1 MDMKLLHLA
10 IDNFKGCQHQNLN
23 FQGRSASI
31 YGDNAT
37 GKTTIYDAFAW
48 LLFGKD
54 SRGRGDFEIK
64 PLDPSGKVVDH
75 AAVTAVEAILEV
87 DGVPFQ
93 LRRAYYERWSVKR
106 GGGQATYDG
115 NTSEYF
121 VDGVPM
127 KKSEY
132 ENRIRELVSEDVF
145 RVLTNV
151 SWFCEGMD
159 WRRRRDMLFQVC
171 ELPGDKDIMAANP
184 RFEPLAAAM
193 GGLSMEDYKR
203 KIQAERKG
211 LNASR
216 NTIPA
221 RLDEQKKSIEA
232 LSGIDF
238 PAIRARRDTTA
249 AKLEQLQAELTKLG
263 HGALLDAKRNELAAA
278 RNAIEAEINRNTSH
292 RQSQT
297 VPLEDRRPAIKSAM
311 DKAAAEAARWRRMAA
326 GEENT
331 IGDLEAKI
339 QACRDFWAVENA
351 RSFQTKNCPT
361 CGQTL
366 PEAALRAAR
375 DRFEADKKKS
385 LQEAVDRA
393 NDAKSSLAAARG
405 RREEYI
411 QAAIGMESEA
421 GRLRAELE
429 AYQPEAQPEILDLTG
444 HTERLAAAEEKA
456 RSLAAEVERLEGE
469 TAAIQAEIIARV
481 GTLQAEVEALNG
493 ELAKEAMLTF
503 ARRRSDELREEAR
516 KAATALDE
524 VDRMLFLCEEFARHK
539 VRYVEDAINSRF
551 QLIRWK
557 LYDQQVNG
565 GLADCCEAT
574 VNGVPYA
581 ALNNGGRI
589 NAGLDVI
596 GALSSY
602 YGVGVPLFI
611 DNAESVTRLL
621 PMDGQVIRLVVSNAD
636 KELRCEYGAQSK
648 RSS

>member
-10 IDNFKGCQHQNLN
+10 IDNFKGCQHLAWG
-23 FQGRSASI
+23 FQGRCASI
-31 YGDNAT
+31 YGDNAA
-37 GKTTIYDAFAW
+37 GKTTIYDAFTW

-64 PLDPSGKVVDH
+64 PLDPGGQVADH
-75 AAVTAVEAILEV
+75 AAVTAVEATLDV
-87 DGVPFQ
+87 DGVPLQ
-93 LRRAYYERWSVKR
+93 LRRTYFERWSVKR
-106 GGGQATYDG
+106 GGGEATYDG

-171 ELPGDKDIMAANP
+171 ELPGDKDIMAADP

-193 GGLSMEDYKR
+193 GGLSMEDYRR

-211 LNASR
+211 LNAGR

-221 RLDEQKKSIEA
+221 RLDEQKKIVER

-238 PAIRARRDTTA
+238 PAIRAQRDTTA
-249 AKLEQLQAELTKLG
+249 AKLEQLQAELVKLG
-263 HGALLDAKRNELAAA
+263 RGALLDAKRNELAAA
-278 RNAIEAEINRNTSH
+278 RNAVEAEINRNTSH

-297 VPLEDRRPAIKSAM
+297 VPVEDRRPAIKTAM

-326 GEENT
+326 GEEDT
-331 IGDLEAKI
+331 IRDLEAKI
-339 QACRDFWAVENA
+339 QACRDSWAVENA
-351 RSFQTKNCPT
+351 RSFQAENCPT

-375 DRFEADKKKS
+375 DRFEAGKKKS
-385 LQEAVDRA
+385 MQEAVDRA
-393 NDAKSSLAAARG
+393 NDAKASLAAASG

-411 QAAIGMESEA
+411 QAAAGAEREA

-429 AYQPEAQPEILDLTG
+429 AYQPEAQLEILDLPG

-456 RSLAAEVERLEGE
+456 RSLATEVERLEGE
-469 TAAIQAEIIARV
+469 TTAIRAEITAKV
-481 GTLQAEVEALNG
+481 DTLQAEVEALNG
-493 ELAKEAMLTF
+493 ELAKEAVLAF

-516 KAATALDE
+516 KAAAALDE

-539 VRYVEDAINSRF
+539 VRYVEDVINSRF

-596 GALSSY
+596 DALSSY

-621 PMDGQVIRLVVSNAD
+621 PMDGQVIRLVVSKTD
-636 KELRCEYGAQSK
+636 TELRCEYGA
-648 RSS
+648 

>member
-1 MDMKLLHLA
+1 MIINLFQLQV
-10 IDNFKGCQHQNLN
+10 DNFKGCRHLTLDL
-23 FQGRSASI
+23 QGRSASI
-31 YGDNAT
+31 YGDNAA
-37 GKTTIYDAFAW
+37 GKTTIYDAFVW

-54 SRGRGDFEIK
+54 SRGRVDFEIK
-64 PLDPSGKVVDH
+64 PLDPGGQVADH
-75 AAVTAVEAILEV
+75 AAVTAVEATLDV
-87 DGVPFQ
+87 DGVPLQ
-93 LRRAYYERWSVKR
+93 LRRTYFERWRVKR
-106 GGGQATYDG
+106 GGGEATYDG

-171 ELPGDKDIMAANP
+171 ELPRDKDIMAADP
-184 RFEPLAAAM
+184 RFEPLSAAM

-211 LNASR
+211 FNAGR

-221 RLDEQKKSIEA
+221 RLDEQKKIVER

-238 PAIRARRDTTA
+238 PAVRTQRDTTA
-249 AKLEQLQAELTKLG
+249 AKLEQLQAELVKLG
-263 HGALLDAKRNELAAA
+263 HGALLETKRNELAAA
-278 RNAIEAEINRNTSH
+278 RNAIEAEINHNASH

-297 VPLEDRRPAIKSAM
+297 VPVEDRRPAIKTAM

-331 IGDLEAKI
+331 IRDLETKI
-339 QACRDFWAVENA
+339 QACRDSWAVENA
-351 RSFQTKNCPT
+351 RSFQAGNCPT

-385 LQEAVDRA
+385 MQEAVDRA
-393 NDAKSSLAAARG
+393 NDAKASLAAASG
-405 RREEYI
+405 RRDEFM
-411 QAAIGMESEA
+411 QAAAGAESEA
-421 GRLRAELE
+421 SRLRAELE
-429 AYQPEAQPEILDLTG
+429 AYRPEAQPEILDLPG

-469 TAAIQAEIIARV
+469 TTAIRAEITAKV
-481 GTLQAEVEALNG
+481 GTLQTEVEALNG

-516 KAATALDE
+516 KAASALDE

-539 VRYVEDAINSRF
+539 VRYVENAINSRF

-565 GLADCCEAT
+565 GLADCCEALVT
-574 VNGVPYA
+574 GVPYA

-621 PMDGQVIRLVVSNAD
+621 PMDGQVIRLVVSKTD
-636 KELRCEYGAQSK
+636 KELRVEV
-648 RSS
+648 

>member
-10 IDNFKGCQHQNLN
+10 IDNFKGCQHLNLD
-23 FQGRSASI
+23 FQGRCASI
-31 YGDNAT
+31 YGDNAA
-37 GKTTIYDAFAW
+37 GKSTIYDAFTW

-64 PLDPSGKVVDH
+64 PLDPGGQVADH
-75 AAVTAVEAILEV
+75 AAVTAVEATLDV
-87 DGVPFQ
+87 DGVPLQ
-93 LRRAYYERWSVKR
+93 LRRTYFERWSVKR
-106 GGGQATYDG
+106 GGGEATYDG

-171 ELPGDKDIMAANP
+171 ELPRDKDIMAADP
-184 RFEPLAAAM
+184 RFEPLSAAM

-211 LNASR
+211 LNAGR

-221 RLDEQKKSIEA
+221 RLDEQKKIVER

-238 PAIRARRDTTA
+238 PAIRAQRDTTA
-249 AKLEQLQAELTKLG
+249 AKLEQLQAELVKLG

-278 RNAIEAEINRNTSH
+278 RNAVEAEINRNTSH

-297 VPLEDRRPAIKSAM
+297 VPVEDRRPAIKTAM

-331 IGDLEAKI
+331 VRDLEAKI
-339 QACRDFWAVENA
+339 QACRDSWAVENA
-351 RSFQTKNCPT
+351 RSFQAGNCPT

-366 PEAALRAAR
+366 PEAALIAAR

-393 NDAKSSLAAARG
+393 NDAKASLAAARG

-411 QAAIGMESEA
+411 QAAHGLENEA

-429 AYQPEAQPEILDLTG
+429 AYRPEAQPEILDLPG
-444 HTERLAAAEEKA
+444 HSRGKGPLPGHRGGAAGGRNSRHPSGNYCQGGHSAGRSGGTEWRAGKGGHAYLC
-456 RSLAAEVERLEGE
+456 AAEV
-469 TAAIQAEIIARV
+469 
-481 GTLQAEVEALNG
+481 
-493 ELAKEAMLTF
+493 
-503 ARRRSDELREEAR
+503 
-516 KAATALDE
+516 
-524 VDRMLFLCEEFARHK
+524 
-539 VRYVEDAINSRF
+539 
-551 QLIRWK
+551 
-557 LYDQQVNG
+557 
-565 GLADCCEAT
+565 
-574 VNGVPYA
+574 
-581 ALNNGGRI
+581 
-589 NAGLDVI
+589 
-596 GALSSY
+596 
-602 YGVGVPLFI
+602 
-611 DNAESVTRLL
+611 
-621 PMDGQVIRLVVSNAD
+621 
-636 KELRCEYGAQSK
+636 
-648 RSS
+648 

>member
-10 IDNFKGCQHQNLN
+10 IDNFKGCKHLALG
-23 FQGRSASI
+23 FQGRCASI
-31 YGDNAT
+31 YGDNAA
-37 GKTTIYDAFAW
+37 GKTTIYDAFTW

-64 PLDPSGKVVDH
+64 PLDPGGQVADH
-75 AAVTAVEAILEV
+75 AAVTAVEATLDV
-87 DGVPFQ
+87 DGVPLQ
-93 LRRAYYERWSVKR
+93 LRRTYFERWSVKR
-106 GGGQATYDG
+106 GGGEATYDG
-115 NTSEYF
+115 NTSDYF

-171 ELPGDKDIMAANP
+171 ELPRDKDIMAADP
-184 RFEPLAAAM
+184 RFEPLSAAM

-211 LNASR
+211 LNAGR

-221 RLDEQKKSIEA
+221 RLDEQKKIVER

-238 PAIRARRDTTA
+238 PAIRAQRDTTA
-249 AKLEQLQAELTKLG
+249 AKLEQLQAELVKLG

-278 RNAIEAEINRNTSH
+278 RNAVEAEINRNTSH

-297 VPLEDRRPAIKSAM
+297 VPVEDRRPAIKTAM

-331 IGDLEAKI
+331 IRDLEAKI
-339 QACRDFWAVENA
+339 QACRDSWAVENA
-351 RSFQTKNCPT
+351 RSFQAGNCPT

-366 PEAALRAAR
+366 PEAALIAAR

-393 NDAKSSLAAARG
+393 NDAKASLAAARG

-411 QAAIGMESEA
+411 QAAHGAENEA

-429 AYQPEAQPEILDLTG
+429 AYRPEAQPEILDLPG

-456 RSLAAEVERLEGE
+456 RSLDTEVERLEGE
-469 TAAIQAEIIARV
+469 TAAIRAEITVRV

-493 ELAKEAMLTF
+493 ELAKEAMLMPFRVFHDAAEPFGFLVRSHEDGDKLAF
-503 ARRRSDELREEAR
+503 ATDTVNLRYQFPGVTILAVECNY
-516 KAATALDE
+516 AAYIIDRC
-524 VDRMLFLCEEFARHK
+524 DRMPEK
-539 VRYVEDAINSRF
+539 VRQRIKNSHMEVSR
-551 QLIRWK
+551 LCRW
-557 LYDQQVNG
+557 LS
-565 GLADCCEAT
+565 
-574 VNGVPYA
+574 
-581 ALNNGGRI
+581 
-589 NAGLDVI
+589 GLD
-596 GALSSY
+596 LSACRE
-602 YGVGVPLFI
+602 I
-611 DNAESVTRLL
+611 RLL
-621 PMDGQVIRLVVSNAD
+621 HLSDACSSEFDFVRMVQRCVPAGVKVSACP
-636 KELRCEYGAQSK
+636 KVSEV
-648 RSS
+648 

>member
-10 IDNFKGCQHQNLN
+10 IDNFKGCQHLALG
-23 FQGRSASI
+23 FQGRCASI
-31 YGDNAT
+31 YGDNAA
-37 GKTTIYDAFAW
+37 GKTTIYDAFTW

-64 PLDPSGKVVDH
+64 PLDSGGQVADH
-75 AAVTAVEAILEV
+75 AAVTAVEATLDV
-87 DGVPFQ
+87 DGVPLQ
-93 LRRAYYERWSVKR
+93 LRRTYFERWSVKR
-106 GGGQATYDG
+106 GGGEATYDG

-171 ELPGDKDIMAANP
+171 ELPGDKDIMAADP

-193 GGLSMEDYKR
+193 GGLSTEDYKR

-211 LNASR
+211 LNAGR

-221 RLDEQKKSIEA
+221 RLDEQKKIVER

-238 PAIRARRDTTA
+238 PAIRAQRDTTA
-249 AKLEQLQAELTKLG
+249 AKLEQLQAELVKLG
-263 HGALLDAKRNELAAA
+263 HGALLDAKRNELTAA
-278 RNAIEAEINRNTSH
+278 RNAVEAEINRNTSH

-297 VPLEDRRPAIKSAM
+297 VPVEDRRPAIKTAM
-311 DKAAAEAARWRRMAA
+311 DRAAAEAARWRRMAA

-331 IGDLEAKI
+331 IQDLEAKI
-339 QACRDFWAVENA
+339 QACRDSWAIENA
-351 RSFQTKNCPT
+351 RSLQAGNCPT

-375 DRFEADKKKS
+375 DRFEADKRKS
-385 LQEAVDRA
+385 MQEAVDRA
-393 NDAKSSLAAARG
+393 NDAKASLAAASG
-405 RREEYI
+405 RWEEYM
-411 QAAIGMESEA
+411 QAAAGAESEA

-429 AYQPEAQPEILDLTG
+429 AYQPETHPEILDLPG
-444 HTERLAAAEEKA
+444 HAERLAAAEEKA
-456 RSLAAEVERLEGE
+456 RSLAVEVERLEGE
-469 TAAIQAEIIARV
+469 TTAIRAEITAKV

-503 ARRRSDELREEAR
+503 ARRRSDELREDAW

-539 VRYVEDAINSRF
+539 VRYVEAAINSRF
-551 QLIRWK
+551 QLIRWR
-557 LYDQQVNG
+557 LCDQQVNG

-574 VNGVPYA
+574 VNGVPYV

-596 GALSSY
+596 GALSDY
-602 YGVGVPLFI
+602 YGVSVPLFI
-611 DNAESVTRLL
+611 DNGESVTRLL
-621 PMDGQVIRLVVSNAD
+621 PVDGQVIRLVVSKAD
-636 KELRCEYGAQSK
+636 KELRVEV
-648 RSS
+648 

>member
-10 IDNFKGCQHQNLN
+10 IDNFKGCQHLDLD
-23 FQGRSASI
+23 FQGCSASI
-31 YGDNAT
+31 YGDNAA
-37 GKTTIYDAFAW
+37 GKTTIYDAFTW

-64 PLDPSGKVVDH
+64 PLDHGGQVADH
-75 AAVTAVEAILEV
+75 AAVTAVEATLEA
-87 DGVPFQ
+87 DGIPLQ
-93 LRRAYYERWSVKR
+93 LKRTYYERWSVKR
-106 GGGQATYDG
+106 GGGEATYDG

-171 ELPGDKDIMAANP
+171 ELPGDKAIIAADP

-193 GGLSMEDYKR
+193 GGLSLEDFKR
-203 KIQAERKG
+203 KLLAERKG
-211 LNASR
+211 LNADR

-221 RLDEQKKSIEA
+221 RLDEQKKIVER

-238 PAIRARRDTTA
+238 PAIRAQRDTTA
-249 AKLEQLQAELTKLG
+249 AKLEQLQAELVKLG

-278 RNAIEAEINRNTSH
+278 RNAVEAEINRNTSH

-297 VPLEDRRPAIKSAM
+297 VPVEDRRPAIKTAM

-331 IGDLEAKI
+331 IRDTEEKI
-339 QACRDFWAVENA
+339 QACRNSWVVENA
-351 RSFQTKNCPT
+351 RSFRAGNCPT

-366 PEAALRAAR
+366 PEAAQKAAQ
-375 DRFEADKKKS
+375 DRFEADKRNAM
-385 LQEAVDRA
+385 QDAVDRA
-393 NDAKSSLAAARG
+393 NYAKSALAAAHG
-405 RREEYI
+405 RRDEFML
-411 QAAIGMESEA
+411 AAVGAESEA
-421 GRLRAELE
+421 GRLQAELE
-429 AYQPEAQPEILDLTG
+429 AYQPEAQPEVLDLPG
-444 HTERLAAAEEKA
+444 HTERLAAAEDKV
-456 RSLAAEVERLEGE
+456 RSLAAELERLEGE
-469 TAAIQAEIIARV
+469 TTAIRAEITAKV
-481 GTLQAEVEALNG
+481 GTLQAEVKALNG

-516 KAATALDE
+516 KAAAALDE
-524 VDRMLFLCEEFARHK
+524 VDQMLFLCEEFARHK

-602 YGVGVPLFI
+602 YGVAVPLFI

-621 PMDGQVIRLVVSNAD
+621 PMDGQVIRMVVSKAD
-636 KELRCEYGAQSK
+636 KELRCEYGA
-648 RSS
+648 

>member
-1 MDMKLLHLA
+1 MDIKLLHLA
-10 IDNFKGCQHQNLN
+10 IDNFKGCQHQDLN
-23 FQGRSASI
+23 FQGCSASI

-64 PLDPSGKVVDH
+64 PLGPSGQVVDH

-106 GGGQATYDG
+106 GGGQTTYDG

-184 RFEPLAAAM
+184 CFEALAAAM

-249 AKLEQLQAELTKLG
+249 AKLEQLQAELATLG

-278 RNAIEAEINRNTSH
+278 RNAI
-292 RQSQT
+292 
-297 VPLEDRRPAIKSAM
+297 
-311 DKAAAEAARWRRMAA
+311 
-326 GEENT
+326 
-331 IGDLEAKI
+331 GDLEAKI
-339 QACRDFWAVENA
+339 QACRDSWAVENA

-393 NDAKSSLAAARG
+393 NDAKASLAASRG
-405 RREEYI
+405 RRKEYI
-411 QAAIGMESEA
+411 QAAVGMESEA

-429 AYQPEAQPEILDLTG
+429 AYQPEAQPEILDLPG

-456 RSLAAEVERLEGE
+456 RSLIVEVERLEGE
-469 TAAIQAEIIARV
+469 TAAIQAEITARV

-524 VDRMLFLCEEFARHK
+524 VDRMLLLCEEFARHK

>member
-1 MDMKLLHLA
+1 MIINLFQLQV
-10 IDNFKGCQHQNLN
+10 DNFKGCRHLTLDL
-23 FQGRSASI
+23 QGRSASI
-31 YGDNAT
+31 YGDNAA
-37 GKTTIYDAFAW
+37 GKTTIYDAFVW

-64 PLDPSGKVVDH
+64 PLDPGGQVADH
-75 AAVTAVEAILEV
+75 AAVTAVEATLDV
-87 DGVPFQ
+87 DGVPLQ
-93 LRRAYYERWSVKR
+93 LRRTYFERWSVKR
-106 GGGQATYDG
+106 GGGEATYDG

-171 ELPGDKDIMAANP
+171 ELPRDKDIMAADP
-184 RFEPLAAAM
+184 RFEPLSAAM

-211 LNASR
+211 LNAGR

-221 RLDEQKKSIEA
+221 RLDEQKKIVER

-238 PAIRARRDTTA
+238 PAIRAQRNTTA
-249 AKLEQLQAELTKLG
+249 AKLEQLQAELVKLG

-278 RNAIEAEINRNTSH
+278 RNAVEAEINRNTSH

-297 VPLEDRRPAIKSAM
+297 APVEDRRPAIKTAM
-311 DKAAAEAARWRRMAA
+311 DKAAAEAARWHRMAT
-326 GEENT
+326 GEEA
-331 IGDLEAKI
+331 IIRDMEEKV
-339 QACRDFWAVENA
+339 QACRNSWGAENA
-351 RSFQTKNCPT
+351 RVFRAGNCPT
-361 CGQTL
+361 CGKTL

-393 NDAKSSLAAARG
+393 NDAKASLAAARG
-405 RREEYI
+405 RRDEYI
-411 QAAIGMESEA
+411 QAAAGAESEA
-421 GRLRAELE
+421 SRLRAELE
-429 AYQPEAQPEILDLTG
+429 TYQPEAQPEILDLPG

-469 TAAIQAEIIARV
+469 TTAIRVEITAKV
-481 GTLQAEVEALNG
+481 GTLQTEVEALNG

-516 KAATALDE
+516 KAAAALDE

-611 DNAESVTRLL
+611 VNAESVTRLL
-621 PMDGQVIRLVVSNAD
+621 PMDGQVIRLVVSKTD
-636 KELRCEYGAQSK
+636 KELRCEYGA
-648 RSS
+648 

>member
-10 IDNFKGCQHQNLN
+10 IDNFKGCKHLALG
-23 FQGRSASI
+23 FQGRCASI
-31 YGDNAT
+31 YGDNAA
-37 GKTTIYDAFAW
+37 GKTTIYDAFTW

-64 PLDPSGKVVDH
+64 PLDPGGQVADH
-75 AAVTAVEAILEV
+75 AAVTAVEATLDV
-87 DGVPFQ
+87 DGVPLQ
-93 LRRAYYERWSVKR
+93 LRRTYFERWSVKR
-106 GGGQATYDG
+106 GGGEATYDG

-171 ELPGDKDIMAANP
+171 ELPRDKDIMAADP
-184 RFEPLAAAM
+184 RFEPLSAAM

-211 LNASR
+211 LNAGR

-221 RLDEQKKSIEA
+221 RLDEQKKIVER

-238 PAIRARRDTTA
+238 PAIRAQRDTTA
-249 AKLEQLQAELTKLG
+249 AKLEQLQAELVKLG
-263 HGALLDAKRNELAAA
+263 HGALLDTKRNELAAA
-278 RNAIEAEINRNTSH
+278 RNAVEAEINRNTSH

-297 VPLEDRRPAIKSAM
+297 VPVEDRRPAIKTAM

-331 IGDLEAKI
+331 IRDLEAKI
-339 QACRDFWAVENA
+339 QACRDSWAVENA
-351 RSFQTKNCPT
+351 RSFQAGNCPT

-366 PEAALRAAR
+366 PEAALIAAR

-393 NDAKSSLAAARG
+393 NDAKASLAAARG

-411 QAAIGMESEA
+411 QAAHGAENEA

-429 AYQPEAQPEILDLTG
+429 AYRPEAQPEILDLPG

-456 RSLAAEVERLEGE
+456 RSLDTEVERLEGE
-469 TAAIQAEIIARV
+469 TAAIRAEITVRV

-493 ELAKEAMLTF
+493 ELAKEAMLMPFRVFHDAAEPFGFLVRSHEDGDKLAF
-503 ARRRSDELREEAR
+503 ATDTVNLRYQFPGVTILAVECNY
-516 KAATALDE
+516 AAYIIDRC
-524 VDRMLFLCEEFARHK
+524 DRMPEK
-539 VRYVEDAINSRF
+539 VRQRIKNSHMEVSR
-551 QLIRWK
+551 LCRW
-557 LYDQQVNG
+557 LS
-565 GLADCCEAT
+565 
-574 VNGVPYA
+574 
-581 ALNNGGRI
+581 
-589 NAGLDVI
+589 GLD
-596 GALSSY
+596 LSACRE
-602 YGVGVPLFI
+602 I
-611 DNAESVTRLL
+611 RLL
-621 PMDGQVIRLVVSNAD
+621 HLSDACSSEFDFVRMVQRCVPAGVKVSACP
-636 KELRCEYGAQSK
+636 KVSEV
-648 RSS
+648 

>member
-10 IDNFKGCQHQNLN
+10 IDNFKGCQHLDLD
-23 FQGRSASI
+23 FQGCSASI
-31 YGDNAT
+31 YGDNAA
-37 GKTTIYDAFAW
+37 GKTTIYDAFTW

-64 PLDPSGKVVDH
+64 PLDPGGQVADH
-75 AAVTAVEAILEV
+75 AAVTAVEATLNV
-87 DGVPFQ
+87 DGVPLQ
-93 LRRAYYERWSVKR
+93 LRRTYYERWSVKR
-106 GGGQATYDG
+106 GSSEASYDG

-121 VDGVPM
+121 VDGVPL
-127 KKSEY
+127 KKGEY

-171 ELPGDKDIMAANP
+171 ELPGDIDIMTGDP
-184 RFEPLAAAM
+184 RFEPLSAAM

-211 LNASR
+211 LNAGR

-221 RLDEQKKSIEA
+221 RLDEQKKIVER

-238 PAIRARRDTTA
+238 PAIRAQRDTTA
-249 AKLEQLQAELTKLG
+249 AKLEQLQAELVKLG

-278 RNAIEAEINRNTSH
+278 RNAVEAEINRNTSH

-297 VPLEDRRPAIKSAM
+297 VPVEDRRPAIKTAM

-331 IGDLEAKI
+331 IRDLEAKI
-339 QACRDFWAVENA
+339 QACRDSWAIENA
-351 RSFQTKNCPT
+351 RSFQAGNCPT

-375 DRFEADKKKS
+375 DRFEADKRKS
-385 LQEAVDRA
+385 MQEAVDRA
-393 NDAKSSLAAARG
+393 NDAKASLAAASG

-411 QAAIGMESEA
+411 QAAAGAESEA

-429 AYQPEAQPEILDLTG
+429 AYQAEAQPEILDLPG
-444 HTERLAAAEEKA
+444 HAERLAAAEEKA
-456 RSLAAEVERLEGE
+456 RSLAVEVERLEGE
-469 TAAIQAEIIARV
+469 TTAIRAEITAKV

-516 KAATALDE
+516 KAATVLDE

-539 VRYVEDAINSRF
+539 VRYVENAINSRF

-596 GALSSY
+596 DALSSY
-602 YGVGVPLFI
+602 YDVGVPLFI
-611 DNAESVTRLL
+611 DNAESVTQLL
-621 PMDGQVIRLVVSNAD
+621 PMDGQVIRLVVSKTD
-636 KELRCEYGAQSK
+636 TELRCEYGA
-648 RSS
+648 

>member
-10 IDNFKGCQHQNLN
+10 IDNFKGYQHLALG
-23 FQGRSASI
+23 FQGRCASI
-31 YGDNAT
+31 YGDNGT
-37 GKTTIYDAFAW
+37 GKTTIYDAFTW

-64 PLDPSGKVVDH
+64 PLDPSGQVADH
-75 AAVTAVEAILEV
+75 AAITAVEATLDV
-87 DGVPFQ
+87 DGVPLQ
-93 LRRAYYERWSVKR
+93 LRRTYFERWSVKR
-106 GGGQATYDG
+106 GGGEATYDG

-171 ELPGDKDIMAANP
+171 ELPRDKDIMAADP
-184 RFEPLAAAM
+184 RFEPLSAAM

-211 LNASR
+211 LNAGR

-221 RLDEQKKSIEA
+221 RLDEQKKIVER

-238 PAIRARRDTTA
+238 PAIRAQRDTTA
-249 AKLEQLQAELTKLG
+249 AKLEQLQAELVKLG

-278 RNAIEAEINRNTSH
+278 RNAVEAEINRNTSH

-297 VPLEDRRPAIKSAM
+297 VPVEDRRPAIKTAM

-331 IGDLEAKI
+331 IRDLEAKI
-339 QACRDFWAVENA
+339 QACRDSWAVENV
-351 RSFQTKNCPT
+351 RSFQAGNCPT

-366 PEAALRAAR
+366 PEAALIAAR

-393 NDAKSSLAAARG
+393 NDAKASLAAARG

-411 QAAIGMESEA
+411 QAAHGAENEA
-421 GRLRAELE
+421 SRLRAELE
-429 AYQPEAQPEILDLTG
+429 AYRPEAQPEILDLPG

-456 RSLAAEVERLEGE
+456 RSLDTEVERLEGE
-469 TAAIQAEIIARV
+469 TAAIRAEITARV

-503 ARRRSDELREEAR
+503 AQRRSDELREEAR
-516 KAATALDE
+516 KAATVLDE

-565 GLADCCEAT
+565 GLTDCCEAT

-611 DNAESVTRLL
+611 DNAESVTQLL
-621 PMDGQVIRLVVSNAD
+621 PMDGQVIRLVVSKTD
-636 KELRCEYGAQSK
+636 KELRCEYGA
-648 RSS
+648 

>member
-10 IDNFKGCQHQNLN
+10 IDNFKGCKHLALG
-23 FQGRSASI
+23 FQGRCASI
-31 YGDNAT
+31 YGDNAA
-37 GKTTIYDAFAW
+37 GKTTIYDAFTW

-64 PLDPSGKVVDH
+64 PLDPGGQVADH
-75 AAVTAVEAILEV
+75 AAVTAVEATLDV
-87 DGVPFQ
+87 DGVPLQ
-93 LRRAYYERWSVKR
+93 LRRTYFERWSVKR
-106 GGGQATYDG
+106 GGGEATYDG

-171 ELPGDKDIMAANP
+171 ELPGDKDIMAADP
-184 RFEPLAAAM
+184 RFEPLSAAM

-211 LNASR
+211 LNAGR

-221 RLDEQKKSIEA
+221 RLDEQKKIVER

-238 PAIRARRDTTA
+238 PAIRAQRDTTA
-249 AKLEQLQAELTKLG
+249 AKLEQLQAELVKLG
-263 HGALLDAKRNELAAA
+263 HGALLDTKRNELAAA
-278 RNAIEAEINRNTSH
+278 RNAVEAEINRNTSH

-297 VPLEDRRPAIKSAM
+297 VPVEDRRPAIKTAM

-331 IGDLEAKI
+331 IRDLEAKI
-339 QACRDFWAVENA
+339 QACRDSWAVENA
-351 RSFQTKNCPT
+351 RSFQAGNCPT

-366 PEAALRAAR
+366 PEAALIAAR

-393 NDAKSSLAAARG
+393 NDAKASLAAARG

-411 QAAIGMESEA
+411 QAAHGAENEA

-429 AYQPEAQPEILDLTG
+429 AYRPEAQPEILDLPG

-456 RSLAAEVERLEGE
+456 RSLDTEVERLEGE
-469 TAAIQAEIIARV
+469 TAAIRAEITVRV

-493 ELAKEAMLTF
+493 ELAKEAMLMPFRVFHDAAEPFGFLVRSHEDGDKLAF
-503 ARRRSDELREEAR
+503 ATDTVNLRYQFPGVTILAVECNY
-516 KAATALDE
+516 AAYIIDRC
-524 VDRMLFLCEEFARHK
+524 DRMPEK
-539 VRYVEDAINSRF
+539 VRQRIKNSHMEVSR
-551 QLIRWK
+551 LCRW
-557 LYDQQVNG
+557 LS
-565 GLADCCEAT
+565 
-574 VNGVPYA
+574 
-581 ALNNGGRI
+581 
-589 NAGLDVI
+589 GLD
-596 GALSSY
+596 LSACRE
-602 YGVGVPLFI
+602 I
-611 DNAESVTRLL
+611 RLL
-621 PMDGQVIRLVVSNAD
+621 HLSDACSSEFDFVRMVQRCVPAGVKVSACP
-636 KELRCEYGAQSK
+636 KVSEV
-648 RSS
+648 